1 MGTSR
6 PSHGSN
12 GKNLSKKDQR
22 LQEWVGSDPTAAPS
36 KGQVFAFLMP
46 SKGGLNTGDLRA
58 TEAAERLAG
67 MDLPNWNRAGL
78 SKMNTVI
85 RQDKARREKAQEWLT
100 GLLSTKAVPV
110 KVVETPEETVEAVE
124 PPQTLGKV
132 LAALATN
139 DDIAMLMA
147 ENKRL
152 KAENARL
159 VDGGGAPEEIPD
171 GLIWVRGHLKRRRR

>member
-1 MGTSR
+1 MGNTS

-12 GKNLSKKDQR
+12 GSTLSKKEQR
-22 LQEWVGSDPTAAPS
+22 LLSWVTSDPTAAPS

-58 TEAAERLAG
+58 TEAAERLSA
-67 MDLPNWNRAGL
+67 MNLPNWNRAGL

-85 RQDKARREKAQEWLT
+85 RADKARREKAQEWLT
-100 GLLSTKAVPV
+100 GLLSTKEGVV
-110 KVVETPEETVEAVE
+110 KVVETPEEAVE
-124 PPQTLGKV
+124 PPQTPGKV
-132 LAALATN
+132 MAALATN
-139 DDIAMLMA
+139 EEMAMLMD

-159 VDGGGAPEEIPD
+159 LDGGGAPEEIPE
-171 GLIWVRGHLKRRRR
+171 GLIWVRGHLKRPRR

>member
-12 GKNLSKKDQR
+12 GSTLSKKEQR
-22 LQEWVGSDPTAAPS
+22 LQEWVNSDPTAAPS

-46 SKGGLNTGDLRA
+46 SKGGLSTGDLRA

-67 MDLPNWNRAGL
+67 MGLPNWNRAGL
-78 SKMNTVI
+78 SKMNDVI
-85 RQDKARREKAQEWLT
+85 RRDKARREKAQEWLT
-100 GLLSTKAVPV
+100 GLLSTKTTPV
-110 KVVETPEETVEAVE
+110 KAVETPEETVEA

-132 LAALATN
+132 MAALATN

-147 ENKRL
+147 ENRRL

-159 VDGGGAPEEIPD
+159 VDGGGAPEEIPE